1 MKKLTKANLIR
12 ITKKKLSE
20 LGYIELQDTLTGSN
34 GLFGKQIEKD
44 FFLTLGLEISRY
56 YHSMFTASFYL
67 SKTTRWGS
75 VWGDIPQECY
85 ERVGHFL
92 TPEERKKYL
101 SEEFQKEGILDAWCD
116 AANEKEVA
124 NFIEV
129 VRVSEER
136 FVRQKD
142 LPKKIESSR
151 EIKELLECAAMVID
165 KATINNV
172 NGRSYQFLPTRA
184 IDDIPMNWFR
194 AAEEVLSQR
203 KAILNANTVKLLA
216 ADAWRQKK
224 IKEVKV
230 IH

>member
-1 MKKLTKANLIR
+1 MKLTKAKLIG
-12 ITKKKLSE
+12 ITAKKLNE

-34 GLFGKQIEKD
+34 GLFGKKIQKD

-75 VWGDIPQECY
+75 VWGDIPHECY

-101 SEEFQKEGILDAWCD
+101 SEEFHQEGVIDAWWD
-116 AANEKEVA
+116 GANEKEVA
-124 NFIEV
+124 NFIKIV
-129 VRVSEER
+129 KISEER
-136 FVRQKD
+136 FVGQKD
-142 LPKKIESSR
+142 LSHKIESST
-151 EIKELLECAAMVID
+151 EIKELSESAAIVID
-165 KATINNV
+165 KATTNNF
-172 NGRSYQFLPTRA
+172 NGRSYQFLPTKV
-184 IDDIPMNWFR
+184 IDDIPINWFR

-203 KAILNANTVKLLA
+203 KPILNANTVKLLA
-216 ADAWRQKK
+216 ADAWHQKK
-224 IKEVKV
+224 IQEVNQ